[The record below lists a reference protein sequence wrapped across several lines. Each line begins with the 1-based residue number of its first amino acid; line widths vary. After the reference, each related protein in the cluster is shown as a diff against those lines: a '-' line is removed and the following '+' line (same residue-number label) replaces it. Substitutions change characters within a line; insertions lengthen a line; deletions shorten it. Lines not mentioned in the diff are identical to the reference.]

1 MADEIKNTG
10 SDLTQGSI
18 IRNLIRLALP
28 IMLSNFMQTFY
39 NLADTFWLGK
49 MAENAKGAVSTA
61 GIAFPLVWTLSS
73 FGFGFAIAGTALVA
87 RYKGANKPDKIKE
100 SIGQFTLILVVF
112 TAIFLV
118 LSMFFL
124 PQILKW
130 LQVPG
135 EIFEMSKTYMRIILG
150 GMAFMFVFMF
160 YQAISHGLGD
170 TVSPMKIQVIS
181 VLTNVVLDPFMIFGI
196 GFFPEMGVRG
206 AAIATF
212 FSRFLAA
219 LFALIFLFK
228 YSRGLIPGLPDLKPK
243 LKMLG
248 NILRISIPAS
258 VGHSVTAF
266 GFLILQGFVNSF
278 GTVVISTFSIGNR
291 MTGLFMMP
299 AMGISNALAT
309 VVGQNLGAGKIER
322 VGESLEKAFLLV
334 FAILGVG
341 CSILYFLGAD
351 LTRLFIDDPA
361 VIEVGTRMFKVTS
374 MATFVFGVVFI
385 FMGVFNG
392 SGLTGATLRVNI
404 SRLWLF
410 RIPLCYILS
419 GKILEYDVIA
429 RSTIAPLL
437 EKMAQPLSAFP
448 YDALWW
454 SMVFSNSI
462 TGLWAFVIY
471 KRGKWKRLKF
481 D

>member
-1 MADEIKNTG
+1 MSAAIENKG

-18 IRNLIRLALP
+18 IRNLIKLALP

-87 RYKGANKPDKIKE
+87 RYKGANKPEKIQE

-118 LSMFFL
+118 ISMIFL
-124 PQILKW
+124 PQIMKW
-130 LQVPG
+130 LQVPEG
-135 EIFEMSKTYMRIILG
+135 IFDMAKVYMRIILG

-160 YQAISHGLGD
+160 YQAIAHGLGD
-170 TVSPMKIQVIS
+170 TVSPMKIQAIS
-181 VLTNVVLDPFMIFGI
+181 VITNVVLDPFMIFGI
-196 GFFPEMGVRG
+196 GFFPELGVRG

-219 LFALIFLFK
+219 FFAIFFLFK
-228 YSRGLIPGLPDLKPK
+228 YSRGLIPQWSDLKPNFK
-243 LKMLG
+243 VLG

-258 VGHSVTAF
+258 VGHSVTSF

-291 MTGLFMMP
+291 MTSLFMMP

-309 VVGQNLGAGKIER
+309 VVGQNLGAEKIDR
-322 VGESLEKAFLLV
+322 VHASLEKAFILV
-334 FAILGVG
+334 FSILGVG
-341 CSILYFLGAD
+341 CSILYFFGAD

-374 MATFVFGVVFI
+374 LATFIFGVVFV
-385 FMGVFNG
+385 FMGLFNG

-404 SRLWLF
+404 TRLWLF

-419 GKILEYDVIA
+419 GRILEFDVIA
-429 RSTIAPLL
+429 NSAIAPVL
-437 EKMAQPLSAFP
+437 EKMAQPLAAFP

-454 SMVFSNSI
+454 SMVFSNSVA
-462 TGLWAFVIY
+462 GLWSLYIY
-471 KRGKWKRLKF
+471 KKGKWKRIKF

>member
-1 MADEIKNTG
+1 MKENIGNTG

-18 IRNLIRLALP
+18 IRNLIRLSLP
-28 IMLSNFMQTFY
+28 IMLANFMQTFY

-49 MAENAKGAVSTA
+49 MAVNAKGAVSTA
-61 GIAFPLVWTLSS
+61 GIAYPLVWTLSS

-87 RYKGANKPDKIKE
+87 RFKGADQPEKIKE
-100 SIGQFTLILVVF
+100 SIGQFALILVVF
-112 TAIFLV
+112 TAIFLL
-118 LSMFFL
+118 LSMVFL
-124 PQILKW
+124 PNILQW
-130 LQVPG
+130 LQVPA
-135 EIFEMSKTYMRIILG
+135 EILEMSQIYMRIILI
-150 GMAFMFVFMF
+150 GMSFMFIFMF
-160 YQAISHGLGD
+160 YQAIAHGLGD
-170 TVSPMKIQVIS
+170 MISPMKIQVVS
-181 VLTNVVLDPFMIFGI
+181 VLTNVILDPFMIFGI

-206 AAIATF
+206 AALATL

-219 LFALIFLFK
+219 AMAIWLFRK
-228 YSRGLIPGLPDLKPK
+228 HSRGLFPRLEDLRPRW
-243 LKMLG
+243 KMLK
-248 NILRISIPAS
+248 NILKIAVPAS
-258 VGHSVTAF
+258 VGHSITSF

-291 MTGLFMMP
+291 MTSIFMMP

-309 VVGQNLGAGKIER
+309 VVGQNLGAGKIDR
-322 VGESLEKAFLLV
+322 VHDSLNKSFLLV

-341 CSILYFLGAD
+341 CTLLYFFGAE
-351 LTRLFIDDPA
+351 LTRFFIDDPA
-361 VIEVGTRMFKVTS
+361 VIEVGIRMFKVTS
-374 MATFVFGVVFI
+374 IATFIFGVTFI
-385 FMGVFNG
+385 FTGVFNG

-419 GKILEYDVIA
+419 GRILDYGIFA
-429 RSTIAPLL
+429 RSAIAPML
-437 EKMAQPLSAFP
+437 ESLAQPLSAHP

-462 TGLWAFVIY
+462 AGLWSWIIY
-471 KRGKWKRLKF
+471 KRGKWKHLKF